1 MILVLGLLRALLQAL
16 PLLGAKRKAQR
27 TPAAAAM
34 VKRAP
39 VATMTPANSS
49 AWRRKSHSATHLH
62 RLRPVLH
69 HLDQQV
75 IVRKPALRTLV
86 VLAVARRARVAT
98 LTQASTS
105 VWRQRSQP
113 AVVQL
118 QEHPG
123 ASMMLQRTH
132 ARLAMALRAHAATLI
147 HPSISAWPLW
157 SQHAAAPLQ
166 LPVAAVIAPKT
177 AQQMPVAGAPP
188 CRSPNVATASL
199 ACGSAGGC
207 RISAAIQT
215 QLLLSLS
222 KMVRS
227 RSMHVESRCRVYHPH
242 QTKF

>member
-1 MILVLGLLRALLQAL
+1 VILVLGLLRALLQAL

-69 HLDQQV
+69 HLAPQV

-86 VLAVARRARVAT
+86 VLAVARRARVAI
-98 LTQASTS
+98 LTQASFS
-105 VWRQRSQP
+105 AWRRRSQP
-113 AVVQL
+113 AAAQL
-118 QEHPG
+118 QEDHRG

-177 AQQMPVAGAPP
+177 AQQMPVAAAPP

-215 QLLLSLS
+215 RLLLSLS
-222 KMVRS
+222 KMLRS
-227 RSMHVESRCRVYHPH
+227 
-242 QTKF
+242 